1 MSGDIIHSSRTD
13 IYPARSSHVVDPI
26 FVLDGENTNTV
37 QGPLGPHNGSV
48 ANDGAHPQEI
58 YTGSLTPFASVDH
71 FLCGIG
77 NRPSENQSRS
87 YDVVPRERRDLRRC
101 SY

>member
-37 QGPLGPHNGSV
+37 QGPLV
-48 ANDGAHPQEI
+48 R
-58 YTGSLTPFASVDH
+58 TTV
-71 FLCGIG
+71 
-77 NRPSENQSRS
+77 PSPTMARI
-87 YDVVPRERRDLRRC
+87 RRKFTQAR
-101 SY
+101 